1 MLRLKNCLELGQF
14 TDHELPT
21 VQFGVH
27 WETKRLE
34 DTELGAS
41 YEVQIEALEDGAL
54 GRNVPS
60 SGIPT
65 SQVMAMYEVDLEAG
79 FEALGVRDWQG
90 HLVSRCVR
98 MGSENKEESDDSDSD
113 SEAQRNL
120 GDHQKTQIWMKS
132 TREFDAF
139 MLVSGGSLRFL

>member
-1 MLRLKNCLELGQF
+1 V
-14 TDHELPT
+14 PA

-41 YEVQIEALEDGAL
+41 YEVQIDALEDGAL

-65 SQVMAMYEVDLEAG
+65 SQVIAMYEVDLGAG
-79 FEALGVRDWQG
+79 FEALCERDWQG
-90 HLVSRCVR
+90 HLVPAALRWEVR
-98 MGSENKEESDDSDSD
+98 IKRKVMT
-113 SEAQRNL
+113 AAVTVR
-120 GDHQKTQIWMKS
+120 
-132 TREFDAF
+132 
-139 MLVSGGSLRFL
+139 LRGI